1 MKLAPNFREPPH
13 AGWALV
19 LSGLFLVSVAIGS
32 ILLRESARWERQS
45 YIEYG
50 FMMGAFGAGER
61 TADSLKAL
69 VGEKMCVAWW
79 PPELRA
85 RSKKAFSTQ

>member
-1 MKLAPNFREPPH
+1 MKLLPNLKEPPH

-19 LSGLFLVSVAIGS
+19 LAGLLLLTAGASAV
-32 ILLRESARWERQS
+32 LLRASARWERAA

-50 FMMGAFGAGER
+50 FALGAFGAEGAV
-61 TADSLKAL
+61 ADSLRAL
-69 VGEKMCVAWW
+69 VGERRCVAWW

-85 RSKKAFSTQ
+85 RKSAK